1 MAGPKGAA
9 LVQLKQPSVQ
19 PGLFLRRHSERPPL
33 VVAESCSRVMPRLL
47 MGGAGVATRSLS
59 MLTVCGDNNGIGVG
73 GVGGVSCSAMFKPHV
88 T

>member
-1 MAGPKGAA
+1 MPK
-9 LVQLKQPSVQ
+9 
-19 PGLFLRRHSERPPL
+19 
-33 VVAESCSRVMPRLL
+33 LL

-73 GVGGVSCSAMFKPHV
+73 GVGGVSCSAMFKPRV